1 MKKTLLALAVL
12 AAAGSA
18 QAIELYN
25 QDGVTVNLK
34 GDIEVRYKKNFSK
47 TDNLKQEIDDADIAI
62 DTRYQVNDDF
72 SIGGF
77 IEYSG
82 DNSDR
87 AQSGSTTTTT
97 LLDGTGQPVTD
108 KNGDEVKVVT
118 AVKGGPGMG
127 NTYVGFYSKSM
138 GSLKFGRLDTILDDA
153 GIGSDYLFGLDE
165 FFNDLQTGGEEAV
178 RYDLDLGSVYFGAGW
193 VQDHYEQKASSA
205 DHHYDLKLGA
215 RVADFD
221 FTGYYAETALDTST
235 KTDKLAGLEA
245 RFGGIEN
252 VKLSAAYY
260 NVSGNTESQTFALA
274 ADLMVDKWKFATAV
288 ASTDFDAAA
297 SEDFVQWFVNAGYGI
312 APNTT
317 LYAEVGGNDK
327 NNTEVGYGFGVKAT
341 F

>member
-1 MKKTLLALAVL
+1 MKKTLLALAVF

-25 QDGVTVNLK
+25 QDGVTVALK
-34 GDIEVRYKKNFSK
+34 GDIEVRYKKTFDK
-47 TDNLKQEIDDADIAI
+47 QDNLKQEIDDADVGF
-62 DTRYQVNDDF
+62 DTRYQVNDDLQ
-72 SIGGF
+72 IGGY

-82 DNSDR
+82 DTSDR
-87 AQSGSTTTTT
+87 AQG
-97 LLDGTGQPVTD
+97 
-108 KNGDEVKVVT
+108 KV
-118 AVKGGPGMG
+118 ANG
-127 NTYVGFYSKSM
+127 NTYVGFYSKSL
-138 GSLKFGRLDTILDDA
+138 GSLKFGRLDTVLDDA

-165 FFNDLQTGGEEAV
+165 FFNNLQTGGEEAV

-193 VQDHYEQKASSA
+193 IQDHYEQRPSSA

-221 FTGYYAETALDTST
+221 FTGYYAETGLDAST
-235 KTDKLAGLEA
+235 ETEKLAGLEA

-260 NVSGNTESQTFALA
+260 NVSGTKESQTFALA

-297 SEDFVQWFVNAGYGI
+297 NEDFVQWFVNAGYGI

-327 NNTEVGYGFGVKAT
+327 TNTEVGYGFGVKAT